1 MTLNRREAE
10 KGSGDWSPGGF
21 GIVAMRPLCGIQHG
35 GNRKLQ
41 GALARSRS
49 GRVCRRQRTAPLCEF
64 PGERPAVPPCF
75 AMQVTSL
82 SLSCFRNYEKAVIE
96 PDAGVTV
103 FTGPNAQGKTNILE
117 ALHLCCLGKSH
128 RTSRDEEL
136 IQWGKDTARVTVKTA
151 QRDGTH
157 EVAVILSRTQKKKKT
172 VRIGLRQA
180 ERIGELLGHVCGVL
194 FSPEDLQIVKEGPAE
209 RRRFM
214 DMQLSQLRPAYFYAL
229 QRAVRTLNQRN
240 ALLKEIARNPSLL
253 PTLDMWDE
261 QLARVGAVICENR
274 REAVDKLAQL
284 ARSAHLS
291 LTGGREE
298 LNLRY
303 VSQVADA
310 QNVYEALLERLARA
324 RSEDLRRMTTT
335 VGVHR
340 DDIAITIDGR
350 EARTFA
356 SQGQQRSAVLSL
368 KLAQLEWAGQ
378 ESGEAPILMLDDVM
392 SELDPNRRR
401 QLIERIDRVQTF
413 VTCTDL
419 SDLAGA
425 KQGAVYRVEKGELKR
440 I

>member
-1 MTLNRREAE
+1 
-10 KGSGDWSPGGF
+10 
-21 GIVAMRPLCGIQHG
+21 MR
-35 GNRKLQ
+35 
-41 GALARSRS
+41 
-49 GRVCRRQRTAPLCEF
+49 
-64 PGERPAVPPCF
+64 
-75 AMQVTSL
+75 VTSL
-82 SLSCFRNYEKAVIE
+82 SLSHFRNYERALIE

-136 IQWGKDTARVTVKTA
+136 IQWGRDSARVTVKTA

-157 EVAVILSRTQKKKKT
+157 EVAVVLSRTQRKKKT

-194 FSPEDLQIVKEGPAE
+194 FSPEDLQIVKDGPAE

-214 DMQLSQLRPAYFYAL
+214 DMQLSQLRPTYFYAL

-240 ALLKEIARNPSLL
+240 ALLKDIARNPSLL

-274 REAVDKLAQL
+274 REAVSRLDEL
-284 ARSAHLS
+284 ARAAHLS
-291 LTGGREE
+291 LTGGREA
-298 LNLRY
+298 LRLRY

-310 QNVYEALLERLARA
+310 PDAYEALLARLSRA

-335 VGVHR
+335 VGIHR
-340 DDIAITIDGR
+340 DDIAITIDGK

-368 KLAQLEWAGQ
+368 KLAQLELAGA

-392 SELDPNRRR
+392 SELDPSRRR

-425 KQGAVYRVEKGELKR
+425 RQGAVYRVENGVLTR
-440 I
+440 T

>member
-1 MTLNRREAE
+1 
-10 KGSGDWSPGGF
+10 
-21 GIVAMRPLCGIQHG
+21 MR
-35 GNRKLQ
+35 
-41 GALARSRS
+41 
-49 GRVCRRQRTAPLCEF
+49 
-64 PGERPAVPPCF
+64 
-75 AMQVTSL
+75 VTSL
-82 SLSCFRNYEKAVIE
+82 SLSHFRNYERALIE

-103 FTGPNAQGKTNILE
+103 FTGPNAQGKTNVLE

-136 IQWGKDTARVTVKTA
+136 IQWGRDSARVTVKTA

-157 EVAVILSRTQKKKKT
+157 EVAVVLSRTQRKKKT

-194 FSPEDLQIVKEGPAE
+194 FSPEDLQIVKDGPAE

-214 DMQLSQLRPAYFYAL
+214 DMQLSQLRPTYFYAL

-240 ALLKEIARNPSLL
+240 ALLKDIARNPSLL

-274 REAVDKLAQL
+274 REAVGRLDEL
-284 ARSAHLS
+284 ARAAHLS

-298 LNLRY
+298 LRLRY

-310 QNVYEALLERLARA
+310 PDAYEALLARLSRA

-335 VGVHR
+335 VGIHR
-340 DDIAITIDGR
+340 DDIAITIDGK

-356 SQGQQRSAVLSL
+356 SQGQQRSIVLAL
-368 KLAQLEWAGQ
+368 KLAEADILYRKT
-378 ESGEAPILMLDDVM
+378 GERPVILLDDVM
-392 SELDPNRRR
+392 SELDMSRRDYLLNHLDGR
-401 QLIERIDRVQTF
+401 QVFI
-413 VTCTDL
+413 TCCDPETVRL
-419 SDLAGA
+419 METGR
-425 KQGAVYRVEKGELKR
+425 GFYVEKGTVRQDTDEKAGKVHAENETPTCESE
-440 I
+440 

>member
-1 MTLNRREAE
+1 M
-10 KGSGDWSPGGF
+10 
-21 GIVAMRPLCGIQHG
+21 IV
-35 GNRKLQ
+35 
-41 GALARSRS
+41 S
-49 GRVCRRQRTAPLCEF
+49 T
-64 PGERPAVPPCF
+64 
-75 AMQVTSL
+75 L
-82 SLSCFRNYEKAVIE
+82 SLSHFRNYDQALIE

-117 ALHLCCLGKSH
+117 ALHLCCLGRSH
-128 RTSRDEEL
+128 RTARDEEM
-136 IQWGKDTARVTVKTA
+136 IQWGQENARVLVRTRQT
-151 QRDGTH
+151 DGTH
-157 EVAVILSRTQKKKKT
+157 EVAILLSKTQKKKKT
-172 VRIGLRQA
+172 VRIGARQA

-194 FSPEDLQIVKEGPAE
+194 FSPEDLQIVKDGPAE

-240 ALLKEIARNPSLL
+240 ALLKEIARNPSLM

-324 RSEDLRRMTTT
+324 RSEHLRRMTTT

-425 KQGAVYRVEKGELKR
+425 KQGAVYRIEKGELKR

>member
-1 MTLNRREAE
+1 
-10 KGSGDWSPGGF
+10 
-21 GIVAMRPLCGIQHG
+21 MR
-35 GNRKLQ
+35 
-41 GALARSRS
+41 
-49 GRVCRRQRTAPLCEF
+49 
-64 PGERPAVPPCF
+64 
-75 AMQVTSL
+75 VTSL
-82 SLSCFRNYEKAVIE
+82 SLSHFRNYERALIE

-103 FTGPNAQGKTNILE
+103 FTGPNAQGKTNVLE

-136 IQWGKDTARVTVKTA
+136 IQWGRDSARVTVKTA

-157 EVAVILSRTQKKKKT
+157 EVAVVLSRTQRKKKT

-194 FSPEDLQIVKEGPAE
+194 FSPEDLQIVKDGPAE

-240 ALLKEIARNPSLL
+240 ALLKDIARNPSLL

-274 REAVDKLAQL
+274 REAVGRLDEL
-284 ARSAHLS
+284 ARAAHLS
-291 LTGGREE
+291 LTGG
-298 LNLRY
+298 
-303 VSQVADA
+303 
-310 QNVYEALLERLARA
+310 
-324 RSEDLRRMTTT
+324 RRMTTT

-340 DDIAITIDGR
+340 DDIAITIDGK

-368 KLAQLEWAGQ
+368 KLAQLELAGA

-392 SELDPNRRR
+392 SELDPSRRR

-425 KQGAVYRVEKGELKR
+425 RQGTVYRVENGVLTRE
-440 I
+440 

>member
-1 MTLNRREAE
+1 
-10 KGSGDWSPGGF
+10 
-21 GIVAMRPLCGIQHG
+21 
-35 GNRKLQ
+35 
-41 GALARSRS
+41 
-49 GRVCRRQRTAPLCEF
+49 
-64 PGERPAVPPCF
+64 
-75 AMQVTSL
+75 MQVTSL

-151 QRDGTH
+151 RRDGTH

-440 I
+440 T